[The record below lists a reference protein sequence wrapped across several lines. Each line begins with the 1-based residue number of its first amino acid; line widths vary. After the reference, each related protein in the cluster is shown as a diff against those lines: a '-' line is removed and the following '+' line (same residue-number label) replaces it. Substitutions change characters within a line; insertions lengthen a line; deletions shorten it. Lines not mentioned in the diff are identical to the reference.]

1 MGRFVCCLLAL
12 VPVSFPVAPVAPS
25 VSAAT
30 LTWDPAEAGGGD
42 GTWDTTTA
50 SWNNG
55 GSDVSWSNGTDDTA
69 SFGGTAGTVTL
80 GEAITAGGLDFAAGG
95 YTVTGNTLTISGGG
109 PLNVGSGLSATLAS
123 ALSAADGIEKT
134 GGGTMVLSG
143 SNTYTGTTTVNA
155 GTLVGGVSA
164 GYGGG
169 SAPAFGVG
177 DVVVNAGATIT
188 GSTSF
193 SVGGGDDTT
202 RRVTLNGGTWDASY
216 ANAGAEYVR
225 YLDMTAG
232 SLTVSAAEYIRTPYG
247 GGLEVT
253 TFAADTSSRITAGIA
268 LTRGNLSLNVAD
280 GAATDDLVLSG
291 SLLPYGTN
299 NPQAVI
305 KSGAGTAVLTGT
317 GTYTGGT
324 SVNDGVLQIGTAL
337 TSGGGVLPT
346 TGDTAIAAG
355 ATLRFAHGVTGP
367 EYAGTLSGSGTL
379 EVVGTGGT
387 SNDLR
392 LSGDNSSFTGSVEIA
407 GGHLRAANAA
417 ALSATNA
424 VTISDSGLLSVFAYG
439 AGNQYDITIG
449 SLASADA
456 TALVRLGGST
466 NRGLTVGDATSTTYA
481 GQIRNDA
488 GGSGAMVKVGSGALT
503 LTGVNDFSGGLSISE
518 GTIVAG
524 NANALGSGSVT
535 IASGAFLE
543 VVDGVTVANSMSLAG
558 GAISR
563 PSSVGSTVAD
573 IVAGSAGNAVS
584 LAPVISWTAGTP
596 GTTFSDVLS
605 LTNTSGVAQ
614 VLSMT
619 FDPTGLDQTIIDSL
633 ELGWFNTA
641 TQAWVNALDGNSSG
655 TPTFFSGSWA
665 DYLEAN
671 PTATPTTALGV
682 YGRDTASNTAWAVID
697 HNSDFA
703 VVAVPEPSAVV
714 MAAGLACLPLL
725 LRRRQRGA

>member
-1 MGRFVCCLLAL
+1 MRMGYYAQGL
-12 VPVSFPVAPVAPS
+12 VTV
-25 VSAAT
+25 
-30 LTWDPAEAGGGD
+30 
-42 GTWDTTTA
+42 
-50 SWNNG
+50 
-55 GSDVSWSNGTDDTA
+55 
-69 SFGGTAGTVTL
+69 GGTAASTFDTGIVLANSGSSTVTFDVADATGSSDADLTVSGVIRDL
-80 GEAITAGGLDFAAGG
+80 GSAYDDAPIIK
-95 YTVTGNTLTISGGG
+95 N
-109 PLNVGSGLSATLAS
+109 GSGTL
-123 ALSAADGIEKT
+123 
-134 GGGTMVLSG
+134 VFSG
-143 SNTYTGTTTVNA
+143 SNTYTGQTTVNA
-155 GTLVGGVSA
+155 GTLVAGVGTS
-164 GYGGG
+164 YGGG
-169 SAPAFGVG
+169 SGPAFGTG

-202 RRVTLNGGTWDASY
+202 RRATLNGGTWDASY

-280 GAATDDLVLSG
+280 GAAAEDLVLSG
-291 SLLPYGTN
+291 SLLLYSTN
-299 NPQAVI
+299 DPQAVI

-337 TSGGGVLPT
+337 TSGVGVLPT
-346 TGDTAIAAG
+346 TGD
-355 ATLRFAHGVTGP
+355 
-367 EYAGTLSGSGTL
+367 
-379 EVVGTGGT
+379 T

-417 ALSATNA
+417 ALSAANA
-424 VTISDSGLLSVFAYG
+424 VTISDGGVLSVFAYG

-488 GGSGAMVKVGSGALT
+488 GGSGAMVKVGSGTLT

-543 VVDGVTVANSMSLAG
+543 VIDGVTVANSMSLAG

-584 LAPVISWTAGTP
+584 GYTGTLCP
-596 GTTFSDVLS
+596 HDLRKW
-605 LTNTSGVAQ
+605 
-614 VLSMT
+614 
-619 FDPTGLDQTIIDSL
+619 P
-633 ELGWFNTA
+633 
-641 TQAWVNALDGNSSG
+641 
-655 TPTFFSGSWA
+655 P
-665 DYLEAN
+665 
-671 PTATPTTALGV
+671 
-682 YGRDTASNTAWAVID
+682 
-697 HNSDFA
+697 
-703 VVAVPEPSAVV
+703 PEHQH
-714 MAAGLACLPLL
+714 G
-725 LRRRQRGA
+725 LRRRLTPQRSL